1 MAVRR
6 EIGAGAFFAD
16 AEDMV
21 VFLQLTFNEKR
32 DPPYWAKE
40 IDVKQLE
47 EVFAAAKLKFY
58 HTLKRSNEF

>member
-21 VFLQLTFNEKR
+21 VFLQSTFNENNE
-32 DPPYWAKE
+32 E
-40 IDVKQLE
+40 INSLDDFLFRGSVY
-47 EVFAAAKLKFY
+47 VIAADNKSTDTVLCLCK
-58 HTLKRSNEF
+58 